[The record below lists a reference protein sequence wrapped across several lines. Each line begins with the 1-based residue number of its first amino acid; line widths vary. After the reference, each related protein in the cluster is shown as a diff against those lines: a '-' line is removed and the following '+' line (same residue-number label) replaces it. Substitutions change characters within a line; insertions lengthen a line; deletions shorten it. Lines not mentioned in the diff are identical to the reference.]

1 MREIDIIINGR
12 RADTYRDESMSLNF
26 NSSLLGD
33 ISSITCSVS
42 QTITLPRTATNDAIF
57 SMAIY
62 PSADSEARGVYM
74 PCALRVDGVSIFEDG
89 QCHLLDSSEEEYS
102 IAVTWGTMHTLG
114 SWVTAKRKL
123 RELTAYKTDN
133 IPWNNRAG
141 VTNPGGGLS
150 QIEREDT
157 DVSSYAMYYANY
169 NVGVN
174 LDSVGRDKQNISP
187 CVTLLEVWER
197 IRRENGLQMVLDDNI
212 RDDMERNVIVLTKN
226 NNTSLQTLERELV
239 IQEKPYYIA
248 PGLENDEKRIQ
259 LNVLNSDFFNVQT
272 SSFVHNGYRKV
283 TLTIGEIYLS
293 LPVVAGVGEGGADFK
308 TAALASR
315 YDYALVIK
323 PANQS
328 VIVVNPSDTL
338 YDNTV
343 VYRVNRT
350 IEVEMSEEDNGKDAV
365 QVYVKIKRWQTLN
378 AAVFYFAFMSSLNG
392 VINNTAY
399 DFGGWTI
406 PLRDALKFSRGA
418 GLLSYVSYT
427 YENNNNDYPL
437 GSFALVPNLP
447 DITQIDFVNMICKL
461 YGLFPV
467 ADGQSVRFVRFD
479 VLQDNIASG
488 NTEDWSSKHIS
499 AGDTPNGI
507 AFDLDGYARHNYLK
521 YKEDKTDPTDYKGD
535 ITSENDVIS
544 LERTFY
550 EFPLAASKGNFIRQF
565 YLNEAG
571 EVQKNDSE
579 YRLMRMYSDS
589 TLSFDDSL
597 KPQQIVNRHY
607 QSLQSVARRPI
618 VIEDEFLLNELDLR
632 SLDYTKPVY
641 LAKYGRYYAVISIQ
655 WSSDKKASKAKL
667 LQLR

>member
-12 RADTYRDESMSLNF
+12 RADTYRDESISLNF

-133 IPWNNRAG
+133 IPWNSRAG
-141 VTNPGGGLS
+141 VTNHGGGLS

-157 DVSSYAMYYANY
+157 DVTSYAMYYANY
-169 NVGVN
+169 NVGVD

-187 CVTLLEVWER
+187 CVTLLEIWER

-226 NNTSLQTLERELV
+226 NNTSLQTLEQPLILQAKSPV
-239 IQEKPYYIA
+239 IKDDHYLGYTKKLFLDFA
-248 PGLENDEKRIQ
+248 
-259 LNVLNSDFFNVQT
+259 NVDFFDTAT
-272 SSFVHNGYRKV
+272 SSFVQKGYNQVRL
-283 TLTIGEIYLS
+283 TLSDIYLS
-293 LPVVAGVGEGGADFK
+293 MSYLQTGEGAADFANETYYLVLK
-308 TAALASR
+308 YGNTIVRKPSR
-315 YDYALVIK
+315 RVNNNTIK
-323 PANQS
+323 FSGGVYTINQFIGEDHEGDIVMEIYVELHQWNNLPDPVWEYPNRKYITGSYGGWANYS
-328 VIVVNPSDTL
+328 LKDSLRFITL
-338 YDNTV
+338 YDDIT
-343 VYRVNRT
+343 
-350 IEVEMSEEDNGKDAV
+350 S
-365 QVYVKIKRWQTLN
+365 LN
-378 AAVFYFAFMSSLNG
+378 APTMYQYQ
-392 VINNTAY
+392 NN
-399 DFGGWTI
+399 
-406 PLRDALKFSRGA
+406 S
-418 GLLSYVSYT
+418 
-427 YENNNNDYPL
+427 NDYPL

-488 NTEDWSSKHIS
+488 NTEDWSNKHIS
-499 AGDTPNGI
+499 ASDTPNGI
-507 AFDLDGYARHNYLK
+507 AFNIDGYARHNYLK
-521 YKEDKTDPTDYKGD
+521 YKEDKNDPTNYKGD
-535 ITSENDVIS
+535 ITSDNDVIS

-550 EFPLAASKGNFIRQF
+550 EFPLAASKGNLISQF

-579 YRLMRMYSDS
+579 YRLMRMYDDS

-607 QSLQSVARRPI
+607 QSLQDAVRRPI
-618 VIEDEFLLNELDLR
+618 VIEDEFLLNELDLC

>member
-1 MREIDIIINGR
+1 MIEIEVNGR
-12 RADTYRDESMSLNF
+12 LVDTYQNTAVTLNF

-33 ISSITCSVS
+33 ISTIKCSVS
-42 QTITLPRTATNDAIF
+42 QTITLPRTTANDAVF
-57 SMAIY
+57 SMATS
-62 PSADSEARGVYM
+62 PSFDSSARGVYL
-74 PCALRVDGVSIFEDG
+74 PCAMRVDGVSIFEDG
-89 QCHLLDSSEEEYS
+89 QCHLLDSNEEEYS
-102 IAVTWGTMHTLG
+102 IAVTWGTMHALG
-114 SWVTAKRKL
+114 DWVTAKRKL
-123 RELTAYKTDN
+123 RELSDDERYSVRWDASS
-133 IPWNNRAG
+133 G
-141 VTNPGGGLS
+141 VTYFGGGTS
-150 QIEREDT
+150 RIEADDDKTR
-157 DVSSYAMYYANY
+157 YAMYYANY

-174 LDSVGRDKQNISP
+174 LGVVGRDKQNISP

-248 PGLENDEKRIQ
+248 SGLENDEKRIQ

-283 TLTIGEIYLS
+283 TVTIGEIYLS
-293 LPVVAGVGEGGADFK
+293 LPIVAGVGEGGADFK
-308 TAALASR
+308 TAALASP

-328 VIVVNPSDTL
+328 VIVINPSDTL

-365 QVYVKIKRWQTLN
+365 QIYVKIKRWQTLN

-392 VINNTAY
+392 VINNTVY

-406 PLRDALKFSRGA
+406 PLRDALKFSRGS
-418 GLLSYVSYT
+418 GLLSYVPYT
-427 YENNNNDYPL
+427 YENNSNDYPL
-437 GSFALVPNLP
+437 AQFSFTPNLP

-461 YGLFPV
+461 YGLFPI
-467 ADGQSVRFVRFD
+467 ADGQSVHFVRFD
-479 VLQDNIASG
+479 VLQDNIERG

-499 AGDTPNGI
+499 ASDTPIGI

-521 YKEDKTDPTDYKGD
+521 YKDDKTDPTDYKGD

-550 EFPLAASKGNFIRQF
+550 EFPLAASKGNLISQF

-589 TLSFDDSL
+589 TLSFDESL
-597 KPQQIVNRHY
+597 KPQQIVNRYY
-607 QSLQSVARRPI
+607 QSLQDAARRPI
-618 VIEDEFLLNELDLR
+618 VIEDEFLLDELDLR

-667 LQLR
+667 LQL

>member
-1 MREIDIIINGR
+1 MMEIEVNGR
-12 RADTYRDESMSLNF
+12 LVDTYQDTAVTLSF

-33 ISSITCSVS
+33 ISSIKCSVS
-42 QTITLPRTATNDAIF
+42 QTITLPRTETNDAIF

-62 PSADSEARGVYM
+62 PSSDSKARGTYM

-89 QCHLLDSSEEEYS
+89 QCHLLDSNEEEYS

-114 SWVTAKRKL
+114 DWVTAKSNL
-123 RELTAYKTDN
+123 RELTAYTTDN
-133 IPWNNRAG
+133 IPWNSRAG

-150 QIEREDT
+150 QIERDDT
-157 DVSSYAMYYANY
+157 GMTSYAMYYANY
-169 NVGVN
+169 DVGVN
-174 LDSVGRDKQNISP
+174 LNSVGRDKQNISP
-187 CVTLLEVWER
+187 CVTLLEIWER
-197 IRRENGLQMVLDDNI
+197 IRRENGLQMTLDSNI

-226 NNTSLQTLERELV
+226 NNTSLQTLDRELV
-239 IQEKPYYIA
+239 IQEKPYFIA
-248 PGLENDEKRIQ
+248 SGLEEDEKRIQ

-283 TLTIGEIYLS
+283 TVTIGDIYLS
-293 LPVVAGVGEGGADFK
+293 LPVVAGVGEGGEDFEA
-308 TAALASR
+308 AALASP

-328 VIVVNPSDTL
+328 VIVINPSATS

-343 VYRVNRT
+343 VYHVNRT
-350 IEVEMSEEDNGKDAV
+350 IEVEMSEEDNGKDAI
-365 QVYVKIKRWQTLN
+365 QIYVKIKRWQTLN
-378 AAVFYFAFMSSLNG
+378 ATLFYFAFMSSLG
-392 VINNTAY
+392 SLINTAY

-461 YGLFPV
+461 YGLSPI

-488 NTEDWSSKHIS
+488 NTADWSSKHIS
-499 AGDTPNGI
+499 ESDTPESI
-507 AFDLDGYARHNYLK
+507 AFDIDGYARHNYLK
-521 YKEDKTDPTDYKGD
+521 YKEDKNDPTDYKGD
-535 ITSENDVIS
+535 ITSDNDVIS

-550 EFPLAASKGNFIRQF
+550 EFPLAASKGNLIKQF

-579 YRLMRMYSDS
+579 YRLMRMYDDS

-607 QSLQSVARRPI
+607 QSLQDAVRRPI
-618 VIEDEFLLNELDLR
+618 VIEDEFMLDELDLR

-667 LQLR
+667 LQL

>member
-1 MREIDIIINGR
+1 MNRNIELIIDGR
-12 RADTYRDESMSLNF
+12 RADTFRDTAITLNF
-26 NSSLLGD
+26 NSSLLSD
-33 ISSITCSVS
+33 IGQLKSDIS
-42 QTITLPRTATNDAIF
+42 QTIRLPRTIGNDIIF
-57 SMAIY
+57 DLALL
-62 PSADSEARGVYM
+62 PSYESDKTYRYM
-74 PCALRVDGVSIFEDG
+74 SCSCYIDGITIFDNG
-89 QCHLLDSSEEEYS
+89 QCHLLDSSEEGYE
-102 IAVTWGTMHTLG
+102 IAVTWGTIHALG

-123 RELTAYKTDN
+123 RELTDYTTDS
-133 IPWNNRAG
+133 IPWNSKAG
-141 VTNPGGGLS
+141 VTYAGGGLS
-150 QIEREDT
+150 QIEREDSIGT
-157 DVSSYAMYYANY
+157 SYAMYYANY

-212 RDDMERNVIVLTKN
+212 RDDMKRNVIVLTKN
-226 NNTSLQTLERELV
+226 NNTSLQTLEQSLILQAKSPV
-239 IQEKPYYIA
+239 IKDDHYLGYTKKLFLDFA
-248 PGLENDEKRIQ
+248 
-259 LNVLNSDFFNVQT
+259 NVDFFDTAT
-272 SSFVHNGYRKV
+272 SSFVQKGYNQVRL
-283 TLTIGEIYLS
+283 TLSDIYLS
-293 LPVVAGVGEGGADFK
+293 MYYQQTGEGAADFANETYYLVLKYGNTVVRKPSQRVNNNTIKFIGGVYEINQFVGEDHEGEIVMEIYIELHQWNNLPDAVWENPNNKYITGSYGGW
-308 TAALASR
+308 
-315 YDYALVIK
+315 
-323 PANQS
+323 ANYS
-328 VIVVNPSDTL
+328 LKDSLRFITL
-338 YDNTV
+338 YDDIT
-343 VYRVNRT
+343 
-350 IEVEMSEEDNGKDAV
+350 S
-365 QVYVKIKRWQTLN
+365 LN
-378 AAVFYFAFMSSLNG
+378 APTTYQYQ
-392 VINNTAY
+392 NN
-399 DFGGWTI
+399 
-406 PLRDALKFSRGA
+406 S
-418 GLLSYVSYT
+418 
-427 YENNNNDYPL
+427 NDYPL
-437 GSFALVPNLP
+437 ASFALVPNLP

-479 VLQDNIASG
+479 VLQDNIESG

-507 AFDLDGYARHNYLK
+507 AFNLDGYARHNYLK

-544 LERTFY
+544 FERTFY
-550 EFPLAASKGNFIRQF
+550 EFPLAASKGNLISQF

-589 TLSFDDSL
+589 TLSFDESL

-618 VIEDEFLLNELDLR
+618 VIEDEFLLDELDLR

-667 LQLR
+667 LQL

>member
-12 RADTYRDESMSLNF
+12 RADTYRDESISLNF

-102 IAVTWGTMHTLG
+102 IAVTWGTMHALG

-133 IPWNNRAG
+133 IPWNSRAG
-141 VTNPGGGLS
+141 VINPGGGLS

-174 LDSVGRDKQNISP
+174 LDIVGRDKQNISP

-226 NNTSLQTLERELV
+226 NNTSLQTLEQSLILQAKSPV
-239 IQEKPYYIA
+239 IKDDHYLGYTKKLFLDFA
-248 PGLENDEKRIQ
+248 
-259 LNVLNSDFFNVQT
+259 NVDFFDTAT
-272 SSFVHNGYRKV
+272 SSFVQKGYNQVRL
-283 TLTIGEIYLS
+283 TLSDIYLS
-293 LPVVAGVGEGGADFK
+293 MSYLQTGEGAADFANE
-308 TAALASR
+308 T
-315 YDYALVIK
+315 YYLVLKYGNTIVRKPSQRVNNNTIK
-323 PANQS
+323 FSGGVYTINQFIGEDHEGDIVMEIYVELHQWNNLPDPVWENPNNKYITGSYGGWANYS
-328 VIVVNPSDTL
+328 LKDSLRFITL
-338 YDNTV
+338 YDDIT
-343 VYRVNRT
+343 
-350 IEVEMSEEDNGKDAV
+350 S
-365 QVYVKIKRWQTLN
+365 LN
-378 AAVFYFAFMSSLNG
+378 APTMYQYQSNS
-392 VINNTAY
+392 
-399 DFGGWTI
+399 
-406 PLRDALKFSRGA
+406 
-418 GLLSYVSYT
+418 
-427 YENNNNDYPL
+427 NDYPL

-589 TLSFDDSL
+589 TLSFDESL

>member
-89 QCHLLDSSEEEYS
+89 QCHLLDSSKEEYS

-123 RELTAYKTDN
+123 RELTAYTTDN
-133 IPWNNRAG
+133 IPWNSRAG
-141 VTNPGGGLS
+141 ITNPGGGLS

-174 LDSVGRDKQNISP
+174 LDIVGRDKQNISP

-248 PGLENDEKRIQ
+248 SGLEDDEKKIQ

-272 SSFVHNGYRKV
+272 SSFIHNGYRKV
-283 TLTIGEIYLS
+283 TVTIGEIYLS
-293 LPVVAGVGEGGADFK
+293 LPIVAGVGEGGADFK
-308 TAALASR
+308 KAALASP

-365 QVYVKIKRWQTLN
+365 QIYVKIKRWQTLN

-392 VINNTAY
+392 VIDNTAY

-418 GLLSYVSYT
+418 GLLSYVPYT
-427 YENNNNDYPL
+427 YENNSNDYPL

-467 ADGQSVRFVRFD
+467 SDGQSVRFVRFD

-488 NTEDWSSKHIS
+488 NTENWSSKHIS
-499 AGDTPNGI
+499 ASDTPNNI

-550 EFPLAASKGNFIRQF
+550 EFPLAASKGNLISQF

-589 TLSFDDSL
+589 TLGFDESL

-667 LQLR
+667 LQL

>member
-1 MREIDIIINGR
+1 MMEIEVNGR
-12 RADTYRDESMSLNF
+12 LVDTYQDTAVTLNF

-33 ISSITCSVS
+33 ISSIKCSVS
-42 QTITLPRTATNDAIF
+42 QTITLPRTETNDAIF

-62 PSADSEARGVYM
+62 PSSDSKARGTYM

-89 QCHLLDSSEEEYS
+89 QCHLLDSNEEEYS
-102 IAVTWGTMHTLG
+102 IAVTWGTMHALG

-123 RELTAYKTDN
+123 RELTAYTTDN
-133 IPWNNRAG
+133 IPWNSRAG
-141 VTNPGGGLS
+141 VTNPGGGVS

-248 PGLENDEKRIQ
+248 SGLENDEKRIQ

-283 TLTIGEIYLS
+283 SVTIGEIYLS
-293 LPVVAGVGEGGADFK
+293 LPVVAGVGEGAADFK
-308 TAALASR
+308 AAALASP

-328 VIVVNPSDTL
+328 VIVVNPSAAS
-338 YDNTV
+338 DNTV

-365 QVYVKIKRWQTLN
+365 QVYVKIKRWETLN

-418 GLLSYVSYT
+418 GLLRYVSYT
-427 YENNNNDYPL
+427 YENNSNDYPL
-437 GSFALVPNLP
+437 ASFALVPNLP

-499 AGDTPNGI
+499 ASDTPNGI

-521 YKEDKTDPTDYKGD
+521 YKEDKNDPTDYKGD
-535 ITSENDVIS
+535 ITSDNDVIS

-550 EFPLAASKGNFIRQF
+550 EFPLAASKGNLIKQF

-579 YRLMRMYSDS
+579 YRLMRMYDDS

-607 QSLQSVARRPI
+607 QSLQDAVRRPI
-618 VIEDEFLLNELDLR
+618 VIEDEFMLDELDLR

-667 LQLR
+667 LQL

>member
-1 MREIDIIINGR
+1 MNRNIELIIDGR
-12 RADTYRDESMSLNF
+12 RADTFRDTAITLNF
-26 NSSLLGD
+26 NSSLLSD
-33 ISSITCSVS
+33 IGQLKSDIS
-42 QTITLPRTATNDAIF
+42 QTIRLPRTIGNDIIF
-57 SMAIY
+57 DLALL
-62 PSADSEARGVYM
+62 PSYESDKTYRYM
-74 PCALRVDGVSIFEDG
+74 SCSCYIDGITIFDNG
-89 QCHLLDSSEEEYS
+89 QCHLLDSSEEGYE
-102 IAVTWGTMHTLG
+102 IAVTWGTMHALG

-123 RELTAYKTDN
+123 RELTAYTTDN
-133 IPWNNRAG
+133 IPWNSKAG
-141 VTNPGGGLS
+141 VTYAGGGLS

-157 DVSSYAMYYANY
+157 LGTSYAMYYANY

-248 PGLENDEKRIQ
+248 SGLENDEKKIQ

-283 TLTIGEIYLS
+283 TVTIGDIYLS
-293 LPVVAGVGEGGADFK
+293 LPIVAGVGEGGADFK
-308 TAALASR
+308 TAALASP

-328 VIVVNPSDTL
+328 VIVVNPSDAL

-365 QVYVKIKRWQTLN
+365 QIYVKIKRWQTLN
-378 AAVFYFAFMSSLNG
+378 ADVFYFAFMSSLNG

-418 GLLSYVSYT
+418 GLLSYVPYT
-427 YENNNNDYPL
+427 YENNSNDYPL
-437 GSFALVPNLP
+437 ASFALVPNLP

-499 AGDTPNGI
+499 AGDTPNSI
-507 AFDLDGYARHNYLK
+507 AFDLDGYAHHNYLK

-550 EFPLAASKGNFIRQF
+550 EFPLAASKGNLISQF

-589 TLSFDDSL
+589 TLSFDESL

-607 QSLQSVARRPI
+607 QSLQRVARRPI
-618 VIEDEFLLNELDLR
+618 VIEDEFLLDELDLR

-667 LQLR
+667 LQL

>member
-1 MREIDIIINGR
+1 MNRNIELIIDGR
-12 RADTYRDESMSLNF
+12 RADTFRDTAITLNF
-26 NSSLLGD
+26 NSSLLSD
-33 ISSITCSVS
+33 IGQLKSDIS
-42 QTITLPRTATNDAIF
+42 QTIRLPRTIGNDIIF
-57 SMAIY
+57 DLALL
-62 PSADSEARGVYM
+62 PSYESDKTYRYM
-74 PCALRVDGVSIFEDG
+74 SCSCYIDGITIFDNG
-89 QCHLLDSSEEEYS
+89 QCHLLDSSEEGYE
-102 IAVTWGTMHTLG
+102 IAVTWGTMHALG

-123 RELTAYKTDN
+123 RELTAYTTDS
-133 IPWNNRAG
+133 IPWNSKAG
-141 VTNPGGGLS
+141 VTYAGGGTS
-150 QIEREDT
+150 RIEADDDKTR
-157 DVSSYAMYYANY
+157 YAMYYANY

-174 LDSVGRDKQNISP
+174 LASVGRDKQNISP

-197 IRRENGLQMVLDDNI
+197 IRRENALQMVLDDNI

-226 NNTSLQTLERELV
+226 NNTSLQTLEQSL
-239 IQEKPYYIA
+239 ILQAKSPAIKDDHYLGYTKKLFLDFA
-248 PGLENDEKRIQ
+248 
-259 LNVLNSDFFNVQT
+259 NVDFFDTAT
-272 SSFVHNGYRKV
+272 SSFVQKGYNQVRL
-283 TLTIGEIYLS
+283 TLSDIYLS
-293 LPVVAGVGEGGADFK
+293 MYYQQTGEGAADFANETYYLVLKYGNTIVRKPSQRVNNNTIKFGGGVYEINQFVGEDHEGEIVMEIYVELHQWNNLPDPVWEYPNRKYITGSYGGW
-308 TAALASR
+308 
-315 YDYALVIK
+315 
-323 PANQS
+323 ANYS
-328 VIVVNPSDTL
+328 LKDSLRFITL
-338 YDNTV
+338 YDDIT
-343 VYRVNRT
+343 
-350 IEVEMSEEDNGKDAV
+350 S
-365 QVYVKIKRWQTLN
+365 LN
-378 AAVFYFAFMSSLNG
+378 APTTYQYQ
-392 VINNTAY
+392 NN
-399 DFGGWTI
+399 
-406 PLRDALKFSRGA
+406 S
-418 GLLSYVSYT
+418 
-427 YENNNNDYPL
+427 NDYPL
-437 GSFALVPNLP
+437 ASFALVPNLP

-461 YGLFPV
+461 YGLFPI

-499 AGDTPNGI
+499 ASDTPIGI

-550 EFPLAASKGNFIRQF
+550 EFPLAASKGNLISQF

-589 TLSFDDSL
+589 TLSFDESL

-618 VIEDEFLLNELDLR
+618 VIEDEFLLDELDLR

-667 LQLR
+667 LQL